1 MDIDGTHGRPAAP
14 PPGGTGPGTPPVPGA
29 RPVPGVPP
37 VPAGPPPVPGARPG
51 PGDPG
56 GRTPATDGTEPT
68 RKGRTGPPP
77 AAAPGARPVSG
88 TWPAPPDATP
98 PAGPDGAGFVAWLR
112 APRPDAEP
120 GVWRYAYRARPQ
132 SARGADGDR
141 SPYVGALVTLLACL
155 LAWSLFRNGYIP
167 YWRVPL
173 ELVTPHSWWVS
184 RQDDQ
189 LPMSAVIALD
199 VYDVIFLTAVV
210 VWFARLGDWRGAFER
225 GVAGRG
231 ALARV
236 GAASLCMG
244 VVALLIHGGFLPVY
258 DLAFHL
264 TYANLD
270 PGLDHVAKRDIT
282 DFVYV
287 LIYVLLFLAFA
298 PLGGWFRLFRAHQ
311 AREEDPAASTRPA
324 DPRQDP
330 AEFPALREG
339 GAADAADRLA
349 EDARAGRMNDVDFAR
364 LARAWQSVRSEPG
377 RLPAFTDTV
386 LRYGPAACAHPSGAR
401 DLPVRAAR
409 HDLFAGQ
416 VRIGTASEDERNP
429 RTHRGSGFALDTSV
443 LGTSLLAVGPPGSGK
458 TVRIVRPVL
467 EFMCLQALA
476 GRAAVVAVGTDGA
489 RLAPD
494 ESFDV
499 VVKIG
504 RPDSAYD
511 LDLYGGAG
519 DPDEA
524 AGFLA
529 EALVGDLAAALPG
542 GDSRRAAT
550 ALAQLLGPFHAAH
563 GRFPSV
569 PELRELLDGTP
580 AALAALR
587 AALQDR
593 GPIAQAQ
600 LRELDARER
609 QSARPGDAGP
619 LLADRI
625 ALLDRPAF
633 AGFFDTTGGSH
644 PFSLRGLE
652 HPLRVRIDLPERG
665 HAEVSRILAR
675 LVLAQFAECAVARQ
689 DRSLFACLVLDD
701 ASHTVTAESVRGL
714 QRMRSANAGAVLTL
728 RTLDDVP
735 EPLRAA
741 LLGAVGCR
749 AALSGVTAWDGARF
763 AEVWGKEWVD
773 VQDVTNRQIIAD
785 EPLTR
790 VLHTVRRLVTGK
802 AVTAESITVRKVERE
817 RWSASDLAH
826 VVPAGHAV
834 LSLTAVDG
842 EHASPV
848 LVDLRSG

>member
-1 MDIDGTHGRPAAP
+1 M
-14 PPGGTGPGTPPVPGA
+14 
-29 RPVPGVPP
+29 
-37 VPAGPPPVPGARPG
+37 PGARPG
-51 PGDPG
+51 PADPG
-56 GRTPATDGTEPT
+56 RGERDARREAAPAAFAAPPPPP
-68 RKGRTGPPP
+68 GPPP
-77 AAAPGARPVSG
+77 QQGTRPGAGTWHAPAGSVPSG
-88 TWPAPPDATP
+88 T
-98 PAGPDGAGFVAWLR
+98 PDGSGLLAWLR
-112 APRPDAEP
+112 APRPAAAP
-120 GVWRYAYRARPQ
+120 GVWRLGHRPRP
-132 SARGADGDR
+132 AADPDAVPGR
-141 SPYVGALVTLLACL
+141 QLVAGALISFLGGWLLWSLLWNGYLGSYWLWPLLAL
-155 LAWSLFRNGYIP
+155 TPES
-167 YWRVPL
+167 WRQAGGNQTAYL
-173 ELVTPHSWWVS
+173 WASYLYY
-184 RQDDQ
+184 
-189 LPMSAVIALD
+189 AL
-199 VYDVIFLTAVV
+199 I
-210 VWFARLGDWRGAFER
+210 G
-225 GVAGRG
+225 G
-231 ALARV
+231 ALLVFFARV
-236 GAASLCMG
+236 GRWAELW
-244 VVALLIHGGFLPVY
+244 
-258 DLAFHL
+258 
-264 TYANLD
+264 
-270 PGLDHVAKRDIT
+270 RRWIT
-282 DFVYV
+282 
-287 LIYVLLFLAFA
+287 A
-298 PLGGWFRLFRAHQ
+298 PLRR
-311 AREEDPAASTRPA
+311 AREEERTAAGREPADPAQDPAA
-324 DPRQDP
+324 
-330 AEFPALREG
+330 FPALRLG

-349 EDARAGRMNDVDFAR
+349 EDARAGLMNDVDFTR
-364 LARAWQSVRSEPG
+364 LSRAWQSVRSEPG
-377 RLPAFTDTV
+377 RLTAFTDTV
-386 LRYGPAACAHPSGAR
+386 LRYGAAACAHPSGAR
-401 DLPVRAAR
+401 DLPARTAR
-409 HDLFAGQ
+409 HDLLAGQ
-416 VRIGTASEDERNP
+416 VRIGAAPDDERNP
-429 RTHRGSGFALDTSV
+429 RTHRGAGYALDPSV

-458 TVRIVRPVL
+458 TVRFVRPAL
-467 EFMCLQALA
+467 ELMCLQALA
-476 GRAAVVAVGTDGA
+476 GRAAVVVVGTDGA

-504 RPDSAYD
+504 QPDSAYD
-511 LDLYGGAG
+511 LDLYGGTA

-529 EALVGDLAAALPG
+529 EALVGDLTAALPG

-580 AALAALR
+580 SALAALR
-587 AALQDR
+587 SALQAR
-593 GPIAQAQ
+593 GAAAQGQ

-665 HAEVSRILAR
+665 HAEVSRMLAR
-675 LVLAQFAECAVARQ
+675 LVLAQFAECAAARR

-735 EPLRAA
+735 EALRGA

-749 AALSGVTAWDGARF
+749 AALAGVTAWDGARF

-802 AVTAESITVRKVERE
+802 AVTAESVTVRRVERE

-826 VVPAGHAV
+826 AVPAGHAV
-834 LSLTAVDG
+834 VSLTAVDG
-842 EHASPV
+842 EHAAPV
-848 LVDLRSG
+848 LVDLRA